1 MTLTFQPQFIKQDSA
16 VPLRMMVGGWAIGIA
31 AIVVVGPV
39 TNRFIAAVGISL
51 LAGGLIMMTLT
62 ASRTWRMVLGAS
74 AGAFAAWL
82 GYRFAFPDRI
92 LAARDDPFDLFDR
105 EHISAIALGLSV
117 LTIGLGGILEAMR
130 AQAAPGSSP
139 MPVRVLLVVIGMGVA
154 TAACLTLEVSGAI
167 SALVAAATGLGL
179 VVLTWLRRE
188 RPTSDFIPKP

>member
-39 TNRFIAAVGISL
+39 SNRLIAVIGITL
-51 LAGGLIMMTLT
+51 LAGGLIMLTLK
-62 ASRTWRMVLGAS
+62 ASRTWRMVLGS
-74 AGAFAAWL
+74 SVGAFAAWL

-92 LAARDDPFDLFDR
+92 LAARDDPLDLLDR
-105 EHISAIALGLSV
+105 DYIAAIAIGLSV
-117 LTIGLGGILEAMR
+117 LAIGLGGLLEALR

-139 MPVRVLLVVIGMGVA
+139 MLVRVLLVLIGMGVA
-154 TAACLTLEVSGAI
+154 AGVCLTFEVSGAI
-167 SALVAAATGLGL
+167 TALVAVATGIGL

-188 RPTSDFIPKP
+188 RPTTDFIPRP